1 MTRVHKVP
9 PDPGFRHHLQDDY
22 AGTRWTRKADGAT
35 ITIVGDAEPA
45 AGSTRSVRAR
55 NEATGRHFW
64 VTPEG
69 IHRKYW
75 QGVEND

>member
-1 MTRVHKVP
+1 MR
-9 PDPGFRHHLQDDY
+9 RWNYDY

-75 QGVEND
+75 QGVENDCPNAPEGTQR